1 MAPVPKITY
10 YPPTIQKHV
19 KKASLVFAK
28 KMAFKTLKDKIQGK
42 KNKSLG
48 ESSNSSSKVS
58 EDSYNPP
65 HLQSAIYNDSEEMPP
80 EFESPEV
87 IKEKSCLY
95 LSSFW
100 RISFDWDERYVSDSL
115 KLLKSDSQNE
125 N

>member
-1 MAPVPKITY
+1 MTLPKVTH
-10 YPPTIQKHV
+10 YPPTIQKHM

-28 KMAFKTLKDKIQGK
+28 KMAFKTLKDTIQSK
-42 KNKSLG
+42 KSKSIG
-48 ESSNSSSKVS
+48 MSSHSSQGS

-65 HLQSAIYNDSEEMPP
+65 HLQSAMYNDSETPLP
-80 EFESPEV
+80 ELESPEV
-87 IKEKSCLY
+87 NKEKSCLY

-115 KLLKSDSQNE
+115 KLLKSDSQND